1 MDRDPHFTL
10 NSILVALL
18 CVATTACSTTAQVG
32 TTLFEDPRG
41 SVSLRTISTPLLQAN
56 HPINLEPAML
66 AQLLRGLEIDDGGVG
81 AHHVKSMQSSI
92 TGAVAISP
100 LFSEDQVQFLA
111 PLLAEGLRKAT
122 LNESVEYRVVTTH
135 EPSNKFQTALTETTA
150 GSLYAYGGRLYVIL
164 SQYRFNPTLIR
175 LSAQQVDYSSLR
187 YRTLRFIPKA
197 ALQADSPDPPT
208 LEKSTDRFVAID
220 YQLLDQAWRALTI
233 KKGAAPR
240 VEGGAE
246 PAGESSEAIRA
257 VEAQALAQEVETLKK
272 QLESVQKQPG
282 NQK

>member
-1 MDRDPHFTL
+1 MK

-18 CVATTACSTTAQVG
+18 CVATAACSTTAQVG

-41 SVSLRTISTPLLQAN
+41 SVSLRTISTPLLQAT

-111 PLLAEGLRKAT
+111 PLLAEGLRRAT
-122 LNESVEYRVVTTH
+122 PNESVEYRVVTTH

-175 LSAQQVDYSSLR
+175 ISAQQVDYSSLR
-187 YRTLRFIPKA
+187 YRTLRFTPKA
-197 ALQADSPDPPT
+197 AFQADSPDPPT
-208 LEKSTDRFVAID
+208 LKKSTDRFVVID

-240 VEGGAE
+240 VEGGAD
-246 PAGESSEAIRA
+246 PAGESPEATSAID
-257 VEAQALAQEVETLKK
+257 AQAFALEVETLKK
-272 QLESVQKQPG
+272 QLESVPKQPG